1 MATSNFLVFAEGV
14 TSDNIQSDS
23 VYAADTQRTN
33 GVVPGIAVP
42 AMHNKLYKQ
51 ATIMAAAIAQ
61 VIVQAGF
68 DALDSD
74 YTGLVANLRQA
85 FCGSVNGV
93 KPDAKGNIDITT
105 VLETIKAMATP
116 EIGDIICTKNATN
129 PSKKYAGTTWQL
141 LGQNQFL
148 MSAGSGASAGST
160 GGSNTHT
167 LTVNELPSH
176 THTASTGGAG
186 SHTHAATCSTTG
198 AHYHGSPMSEP
209 YNFKSL
215 WPTFGYYDT
224 TNGHVGS
231 NGGLDHDNSIWATST
246 DGNHSH
252 TVTLA
257 SAGNHTHSVTVDS
270 TGGGASFDTRP
281 QYLAVYMWIRTA

>member
-74 YTGLVANLRQA
+74 YTGLVANLRQS

-116 EIGDIICTKNATN
+116 EIGDIICTKNAKN
-129 PSKKYAGTTWQL
+129 PGKKYAGTTWQL

-148 MSAGSGASAGST
+148 MSAGANAAAGST

-167 LTVNELPSH
+167 ITTNEMPSH
-176 THTASTGGAG
+176 THTATCASAG
-186 SHTHAATCSTTG
+186 SHTHTATCSTTG
-198 AHYHGSPMSEP
+198 AHYHGTSMSEP
-209 YNFKSL
+209 YNYKNM
-215 WPTFGYYDT
+215 PPEFGYYDK

-231 NGGLDHDNSIWATST
+231 NGDVDHDNAIWATST

-252 TVTLA
+252 AITVNSAVAHSHTVTV
-257 SAGNHTHSVTVDS
+257 NS

>member
-148 MSAGSGASAGST
+148 MSAGSGATAGST

-167 LTVNELPSH
+167 LTVNEMPAH

-186 SHTHAATCSTTG
+186 SHTHTAACSTTG
-198 AHYHGSPMSEP
+198 AHCHGMI
-209 YNFKSL
+209 
-215 WPTFGYYDT
+215 
-224 TNGHVGS
+224 GH
-231 NGGLDHDNSIWATST
+231 NGGDWWGLYDGAYNHLGLKSKDYDNPIWNSST
-246 DGNHSH
+246 NGNHSH

-257 SAGNHTHSVTVDS
+257 SAGNHTHSVTVNS